1 LLKVESANE
10 PFRLYLYDVSYY
22 SGKIE
27 MYMRY
32 KEIPFERVELSAS
45 RLVDVLYKN
54 TGIMKVPAV
63 ETPDGRWLK
72 DSSPMID
79 WFEGEYPES
88 EVVPKEPVRRFL
100 SKLVEDYADEW
111 LWRPAMYYR
120 WKYDHK
126 PLGLR
131 LGKEIFDLKSFP
143 FPLAVRS
150 RIAAARQ
157 TTLFLKKDGVTR
169 ETEPH
174 IEETYLKN
182 LESLDLILKDSP
194 YLLGD
199 RPTLVDFGFMGP
211 MFRHFSLDPT
221 PARIMRERTPRVYEW
236 VARIWNAK
244 ATETDLQSPLNDFAH
259 PGWKFIFEDICRTYL
274 PYLHRNAIAW
284 KAGER
289 RFDFETNGVT
299 YPALPVVHYRV
310 WCREELQRR
319 FRESPE
325 GAKEAVERLLEPF
338 GGLGTLREDGSITSG
353 LAHEFILPLE
363 KRKRPMGLLR
373 RLKLRFMGTPWDLP
387 LTPDP

>member
-1 LLKVESANE
+1 M

-32 KEIPFERVELSAS
+32 KEIPFERVEVTAS
-45 RLVDVLYKN
+45 QLVNVLYKN

-63 ETPDGRWLK
+63 ETADGLWLK
-72 DSSPMID
+72 DSTPMID
-79 WFEGEYPES
+79 WFEKEYPES
-88 EVVPKEPVRRFL
+88 EVVPRDPVRLFL

-131 LGKEIFDLKSFP
+131 LGREIFDVRSLP
-143 FPLAVRS
+143 FPLAVRA

-157 TTLFLKKDGVTR
+157 TALFLKKDGVTN
-169 ETEPH
+169 ETAPH
-174 IEETYLKN
+174 IEGTYLKN
-182 LESLDLILKDSP
+182 LESLDLVLEDSP

-199 RPTLVDFGFMGP
+199 RPSLVDFGFMGP

-221 PARIMRERTPRVYEW
+221 PARIMRERAPRVYEW
-236 VARIWNAK
+236 VARTWNAK
-244 ATETDLQSPLNDFAH
+244 ATRMDLQRPLNDFSH

-274 PYLHRNAIAW
+274 PYLHWNALAW
-284 KAGER
+284 QAGER
-289 RFDFETNGVT
+289 HFNFETQGVT

-310 WCREELQRR
+310 WCREELQRW
-319 FRESPE
+319 FQQSPE
-325 GAKEAVERLLEPF
+325 GAKNEVKDHLSQL
-338 GGLGTLREDGSITSG
+338 GGLDALFEDGTITSN
-353 LAHEFILPLE
+353 LANEFILPLE
-363 KRKRPMGLLR
+363 QRKRPLGPLR
-373 RLKLRFMGTPWDLP
+373 TLKLRLTGTPWDLAK
-387 LTPDP
+387 

>member
-1 LLKVESANE
+1 MIQEGGGFLH
-10 PFRLYLYDVSYY
+10 FRLYLYDVSYY

-32 KEIPFERVELSAS
+32 KEIPFERVELTAG
-45 RLVDVLYKN
+45 RVVDVLYKN

-63 ETPDGRWLK
+63 ETSDGRWLK
-72 DSSPMID
+72 DSTPMID
-79 WFEGEYPES
+79 WFEKEYPES
-88 EVVPKEPVRRFL
+88 EIVPKEPVRLFL

-131 LGKEIFDLKSFP
+131 LGREIFDVKSLP
-143 FPLAVRS
+143 LPLAVRS
-150 RIAAARQ
+150 RIASARQ
-157 TTLFLKKDGVTR
+157 TTLFLKKDGVTE
-169 ETEPH
+169 ETEQY

-221 PARIMRERTPRVYEW
+221 PARIMRERAPRVYEW
-236 VARIWNAK
+236 VARTWNAK
-244 ATETDLQSPLNDFAH
+244 ATRVDQESPLNDFSH

-274 PYLHRNAIAW
+274 PYLHRNALAW
-284 KAGER
+284 QAGER
-289 RFDFETNGVT
+289 HFDFETQEVT
-299 YPALPVVHYRV
+299 YPTLPVVHYRV

-319 FRESPE
+319 FQECPE
-325 GAKEAVERLLEPF
+325 GTREDMQQSLKPF
-338 GGLGTLREDGSITSG
+338 GGLGALFEDGTITSN
-353 LAHEFILPLE
+353 LADEFILPLE
-363 KRKRPMGLLR
+363 TKKRPLGLLR
-373 RLKLRFMGTPWDLP
+373 TLKLRLTGTPWDLP
-387 LTPDP
+387 G

>member
-1 LLKVESANE
+1 MEATHE

-32 KEIPFERVELSAS
+32 KEIPFERVELTAG
-45 RLVDVLYKN
+45 RMVDVLYKN

-63 ETPDGRWLK
+63 ETADGRWLK
-72 DSSPMID
+72 DSTPMID
-79 WFEGEYPES
+79 WFEKEYPES
-88 EVVPKEPVRRFL
+88 EVAPKEPVRLFL

-131 LGKEIFDLKSFP
+131 LAKEIFDVKSL
-143 FPLAVRS
+143 PLPLSVRS

-157 TTLFLKKDGVTR
+157 TTLFLNKDGVTR

-174 IEETYLKN
+174 IEETYLRN

-194 YLLGD
+194 YLLGE

-221 PARIMRERTPRVYEW
+221 PARIMRERAPRVYEW
-236 VARIWNAK
+236 VARTWNAK
-244 ATETDLQSPLNDFAH
+244 ATRVDQESPLNDFSH

-274 PYLHRNAIAW
+274 PYLHRNALAW
-284 KAGER
+284 QAGEHH
-289 RFDFETNGVT
+289 FDFKTQGVT

-319 FRESPE
+319 FQQSPE
-325 GAKEAVERLLEPF
+325 EAKEEVNDHLSPF
-338 GGLGTLREDGSITSG
+338 GGLDALFEDGTITSN
-353 LAHEFILPLE
+353 LAQEFILPLK
-363 KRKRPMGLLR
+363 KRKRPAGLLR
-373 RLKLRFMGTPWDLP
+373 TLKLRLTGTPWDLP
-387 LTPDP
+387 R